1 MNRRIQYWEHFIAA
15 WACGEIEIGS
25 GVTRAKLK
33 RVKPIIMSDA
43 DFWLDVL
50 NRHGGDKMSPYEMM
64 AEDKAT
70 YDHCAGNFCGMLYQ
84 SIMSMK

>member
-1 MNRRIQYWEHFIAA
+1 MVRRYQYWDHFIAS

-33 RVKPIIMSDA
+33 RVKPFIMRDD
-43 DFWLDVL
+43 DFWFDIL
-50 NRHGGDKMSPYEMM
+50 NRHGGDKVSPYEMM
-64 AEDKAT
+64 AADKAT
-70 YDHCAGNFCGMLYQ
+70 YAHCAGNFCGMLYQ